1 MRYLHLN
8 EKYKNPIVLALG
20 FFDCIHRGHR
30 LLVDTACEYGKI
42 HGAESALLT
51 FSNDPSEFL
60 GREKQIYALE
70 DRAYVLKNLGLEN
83 IITAKFDSDF
93 ASLDKERFLDIL
105 TGNFNVK
112 AIITGSD
119 YTFGNRAE
127 GDVNYLINY
136 CAKKNIVVITVPF
149 ETYDG
154 RKISTS
160 DMKNLVKS
168 GDIGTLNTLLSDPY
182 FITGEVE
189 SARHVGTALG
199 YPTAN
204 IRIPD
209 NRLPIGDGVYATILQ
224 AEGKIH
230 TSVTNVGAKPTFG
243 IDSESIETYILNF
256 NGDLYGKTVR
266 LSFITRI
273 RDVKKFLTVDD
284 LKSQLSRD
292 VGFVREL
299 LNIDM
304 ESL

>member
-1 MRYLHLN
+1 MRYLDLN

-20 FFDCIHRGHR
+20 FFDCIHRGHK
-30 LLVDTACEYGKI
+30 LLVDTAREYGKT
-42 HGAESALLT
+42 HCAESALLT

-60 GREKQIYALE
+60 GREKQIYGFD
-70 DRAYVLKNLGLEN
+70 DRACVLKNLGLEN
-83 IITAKFDSDF
+83 IITAKFDAEF

-105 TGNFNVK
+105 TENFNVK

-136 CAKKNIVVITVPF
+136 CAQKNIVVITVPF

-154 RKISTS
+154 CKISTS
-160 DMKNLVKS
+160 QMKNLVKS
-168 GDIGTLNTLLSDPY
+168 GDIVKLNTLLSEPY
-182 FITGEVE
+182 FISGEVVSE
-189 SARHVGTALG
+189 RHVGAKLG

-204 IRIPD
+204 IKISD
-209 NRLPIGDGVYATILQ
+209 NRLPLADGVYATILQ
-224 AEGKIH
+224 ADGRIH
-230 TSVTNVGAKPTFG
+230 TSVTNVGTKPTFG

-266 LSFITRI
+266 LSFIARI

-284 LKSQLSRD
+284 LKAQLSRD